1 MESLLKNLKKH
12 VECSICLDD
21 FTNPK
26 TIACLHTFCSEC
38 IKKHALLSQRE
49 GQFRCP
55 ECQAQI
61 GTPEENRFDQLPTS
75 FHYNS
80 LLSLLAVQQSGDG
93 SEISCGVCKKKS
105 IETCYCFDCDKLLC
119 SDCAD
124 GHEVFNTAAFQ
135 GHKATPVKQFQA
147 EDYEA
152 LLKRKPFCAEKC
164 HEREVTRFY
173 CRVCEVCICQICM
186 NTEHKNHGIEPLE
199 KAADGERAN
208 ILAGAE
214 LMKQK
219 YQMFSDAIRQF
230 EETAANLETTIT
242 AAKRQV
248 SRAAKQMIAAI
259 HERERVAI
267 TTLENT
273 RVSRMEKLDAAKK
286 QVEMLAKQ
294 INQAAE
300 FASDLVQRSSSA
312 DIMQNKRKLEERFE
326 ELGKTA
332 LPALPVGPFIKFI
345 STCTP
350 DDASLGFIS
359 ETDPNKSTVEG
370 LGQNFQAGVEAEIS
384 ICPKTHDGQTSNSQ
398 HKDRVEVLVE
408 PADQLASVDNQGKNV
423 WKFPGEICSQT
434 SRRLPHLRKDKR

>member
-1 MESLLKNLKKH
+1 
-12 VECSICLDD
+12 
-21 FTNPK
+21 
-26 TIACLHTFCSEC
+26 
-38 IKKHALLSQRE
+38 
-49 GQFRCP
+49 
-55 ECQAQI
+55 
-61 GTPEENRFDQLPTS
+61 
-75 FHYNS
+75 
-80 LLSLLAVQQSGDG
+80 
-93 SEISCGVCKKKS
+93 
-105 IETCYCFDCDKLLC
+105 
-119 SDCAD
+119 
-124 GHEVFNTAAFQ
+124 
-135 GHKATPVKQFQA
+135 
-147 EDYEA
+147 
-152 LLKRKPFCAEKC
+152 
-164 HEREVTRFY
+164 
-173 CRVCEVCICQICM
+173 M
-186 NTEHKNHGIEPLE
+186 NTDHKNHGIEPLE

-230 EETAANLETTIT
+230 EETTANLKTTIT

-248 SRAAKQMIAAI
+248 FRATQQMIAAI

-300 FASDLVQRSSSA
+300 FASDLVQGSSSA

-332 LPALPVGPFIKFI
+332 LPALSVGPFIKFI

-359 ETDPNKSTVEG
+359 ETDPN
-370 LGQNFQAGVEAEIS
+370 
-384 ICPKTHDGQTSNSQ
+384 
-398 HKDRVEVLVE
+398 
-408 PADQLASVDNQGKNV
+408 
-423 WKFPGEICSQT
+423 
-434 SRRLPHLRKDKR
+434 